1 MMKTIL
7 KINASVRYQDS
18 ASRQLVDALVKKV
31 KRPTDHIIERDL
43 NQELHFVSEA
53 SLNAVNTETKER
65 DSEQQELATLADTMI
80 EELRQADT
88 IIIGAPIYNFG
99 PPASLKAWADLV
111 ARAGTTFN
119 YTEKG
124 PVGLLKNKKVYLVA
138 VSGGTEV
145 NSDTDFMTPWLKFFL
160 GFIGIKNIELVAA
173 DGLLSQSGINKIEA
187 AHQAIEA
194 LIA

>member
-1 MMKTIL
+1 MKTIL